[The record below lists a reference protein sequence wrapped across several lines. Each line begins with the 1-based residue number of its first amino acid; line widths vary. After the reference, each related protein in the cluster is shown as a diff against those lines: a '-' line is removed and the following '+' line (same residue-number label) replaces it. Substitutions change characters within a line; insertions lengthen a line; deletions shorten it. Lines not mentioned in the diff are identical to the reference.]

1 MSQTPYPH
9 LFAPIQIG
17 SLSLKN
23 RILMGSMHTGLEDL
37 PGGFDRLAAF
47 YAERVR
53 GGVSLIVTGGF
64 GINAQALGLAEHA
77 AHSTLCSEAQVDS
90 HRALTQAIHQE
101 GGHIA
106 LQMLHV
112 GRYDYATGGVSASA
126 IPSPLSPHV
135 PHALSH
141 VEIEQLI
148 EDYAACAKWARIAG
162 YDGVEIMGSE
172 GYLINQF
179 LAPQTNQRNDQWGG
193 SALARQRFAVEVVK
207 RVRQVLGEE
216 GLIIFRISLL
226 DFVANGSQFDDVIS
240 LAHALENAGV
250 SIFNSGIGWHEARI
264 PTVATT
270 VPPAA
275 FTWATRKLREAV
287 SVPVIASNRINTPE
301 IAEAVLAR
309 GDADMVSMARPFLA
323 DPEFVNKAAEG
334 RSQDINTCIACNQA
348 CLDQI
353 FSRQAVSCLVN
364 PRACHETL
372 WPLQKA
378 SKPLRVAVVGA
389 GPAGL
394 SCATEAAGRGHQVT
408 LFESAAHLGGQ
419 FDLARRIPGK
429 EEFAETLRYFQNLL
443 AKRNVQVRLGQ
454 HVQAEHLRDFDQVI
468 LATGVKPRLPHL
480 PGLNHVKVKTYI
492 EAIQHPERIGQR
504 VAIIGA
510 GGIAFDV
517 AEMLSDPKQLAAA
530 NPLARYLNEWGI
542 DPTLTRPGGL
552 VTPTPSTSERH
563 IVMLQRSSGRHGKNL
578 ARTTGWI
585 KRTQLERRGVQQL
598 SNVMYQRI
606 DDQGLHIEVSGLA
619 QCLEVDH
626 VVVCSG
632 QESESSLL
640 EPLQAMGMSV
650 TVIGG
655 AHQAAEIDARRAI
668 EHGLRVAQ
676 TL

>member
-1 MSQTPYPH
+1 MSQRPYPH

-90 HRALTQAIHQE
+90 HRALTQAIHHE

-126 IPSPLSPHV
+126 ISSPLSPHV

-193 SALARQRFAVEVVK
+193 SALARQRFALEVVQ
-207 RVRQVLGEE
+207 RVRQALGDE

-226 DFVANGSQFDDVIS
+226 DFVANGSQFDEVIS

-517 AEMLSDPKQLAAA
+517 AEMLSDPKQLATA

-542 DPTLTRPGGL
+542 DPTLTRSGGL
-552 VTPTPSTSERH
+552 VAPMPSTSERH

-585 KRTQLERRGVQQL
+585 KRTQLERRGVKQL

-606 DDQGLHIEVSGLA
+606 DDQGLHIEVNGLA

-640 EPLQAMGMSV
+640 EPLQAMGVSV

-668 EHGLRVAQ
+668 EQGLRVAQ